1 MKTANLPFRPAIV
14 LSLIAGL
21 TVTTGLLPVS
31 STAQDSQ
38 RTIATGSNIP
48 LTADAPNEYTVKT
61 GDTLWDISK
70 VFLRDPWYWPEIWYV
85 NPQVENPHLIY
96 PGDVLKLVYI
106 DGQPRVTVGDRGGP
120 TESGGGKRLSP
131 QVRREPLSQAITA
144 IPYDVIAG
152 FMGRPTLLTTLSR
165 WSSR

>member
-85 NPQVENPHLIY
+85 NPEIANPHLIY
-96 PGDVLKLVYI
+96 PGDVLHLVYV
-106 DGQPRVTVGDRGGP
+106 DGKPRITMERGSTVH
-120 TESGGGKRLSP
+120 LSP
-131 QVRREPLSQAITA
+131 QIRSEPLESAIRP
-144 IPYDVIAG
+144 IPYDLLMDFV
-152 FMGRPTLLTTLSR
+152 GRPQILA
-165 WSSR
+165 